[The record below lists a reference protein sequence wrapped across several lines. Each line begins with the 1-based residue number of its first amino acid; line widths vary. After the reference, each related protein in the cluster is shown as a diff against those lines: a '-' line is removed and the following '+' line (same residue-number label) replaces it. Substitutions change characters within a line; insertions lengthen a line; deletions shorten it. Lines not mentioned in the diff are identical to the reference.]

1 LRGDGGGDGGITQV
15 PNVEFVCKSEAT
27 TSACSCKKYNI
38 MFLIK
43 AAKNSNIIQKEVAR
57 NTADGSSPQVGENIT
72 TPMVP

>member
-43 AAKNSNIIQKEVAR
+43 AAKNSTLSKKKLQETQQMEALLKWVKI
-57 NTADGSSPQVGENIT
+57 
-72 TPMVP
+72 